1 MHIRQAYL
9 ILGVAAVILLIIA
22 YLILAHASLPIGL
35 SQPARDPNTPPPPP
49 SDFSATVLKQSK
61 GFAALVSYTDSGFEP
76 QSVTIKKGE
85 TVRFTNNSQKTL
97 LWVAGTSTAA
107 GYPGTS
113 ACGGSSFDTCQTMQS
128 GDFWEFTFDQAGEW
142 HYHNNSDPTQTGVV
156 IVE

>member
-1 MHIRQAYL
+1 VLCIAAYL
-9 ILGVAAVILLIIA
+9 ILS
-22 YLILAHASLPIGL
+22 HASLPLQAPQG
-35 SQPARDPNTPPPPP
+35 SADRNAPPPPI
-49 SDFSATVLKQSK
+49 SAFSQATLKTSK
-61 GFAALVSYTDSGFEP
+61 GFSALVSYTDSGFEP
-76 QSVTIKKGE
+76 QSVAVKKGD
-85 TVRFTNNSQKTL
+85 TVRFTNNSQRTL

-156 IVE
+156 VVE